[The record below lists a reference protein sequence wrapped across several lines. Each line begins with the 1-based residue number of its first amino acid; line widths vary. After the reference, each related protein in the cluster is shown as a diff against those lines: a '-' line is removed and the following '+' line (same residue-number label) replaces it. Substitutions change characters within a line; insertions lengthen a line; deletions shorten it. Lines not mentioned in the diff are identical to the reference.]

1 MRTRTHPHRDARCFA
16 VRKACAGYGRVRKW
30 REQMAENDARPE
42 ALRSVAPSLK
52 PPALARARTGLALR
66 GVARHGPVHPY
77 LPRYSVEEPRG
88 SFIPNV
94 TAHDLWETYLAQCA
108 AVPAQPLGHTL
119 AAWQLSARV
128 CAWLMVPKPPTRCFA
143 AAGTNHNMQHH
154 TTNMQHH
161 TTSNCAARRQVRA
174 WVLCEGQRWHSSG
187 PCHGHNVQVRS
198 RPAQAWQALTPL
210 STDMHAQAYPLH
222 SSILMRACAH
232 RGDAARLLPM
242 LHGSARPNQSGPRLA
257 WRAWGSA
264 TPG

>member
-128 CAWLMVPKPPTRCFA
+128 FAWLVCPNLQRAALRRQEQTTTCNTIQRPT
-143 AAGTNHNMQHH
+143 
-154 TTNMQHH
+154 
-161 TTSNCAARRQVRA
+161 ARRGDRYELGFSA
-174 WVLCEGQRWHSSG
+174 KDSDGT
-187 PCHGHNVQVRS
+187 PAGHAMGTMCRCGHAPRRPGRPS
-198 RPAQAWQALTPL
+198 R
-210 STDMHAQAYPLH
+210 H
-222 SSILMRACAH
+222 
-232 RGDAARLLPM
+232 
-242 LHGSARPNQSGPRLA
+242 
-257 WRAWGSA
+257 
-264 TPG
+264 